1 MNTKFDY
8 YDIFAVVIPGFA
20 GLLWALY
27 AASDFGK
34 DWLSPLISLNLSS
47 TLIFLFGCFLVG
59 ELAQSCG
66 RWVQRVYWWF
76 YGGLPSSWIAEE
88 KKVSPLAQR
97 LRAPYSNFIPQDQ
110 IDILKQALAPGDTP
124 LTEEILGNHFT
135 YIEATT
141 YSISCNKAESTCY
154 LAKSNMHRALCVI
167 FIVMSMYYFL
177 MLMGALF
184 CNFFTP
190 HAPSCIRY
198 VLHLLIC
205 LFFCYLTAQRYRYL
219 SIRYVRTLYA
229 GFCKAWEQDKESIC
243 SRAMSTAKRQQ
254 NNSGSAA

>member
-20 GLLWALY
+20 GLLWVLY

-66 RWVQRVYWWF
+66 RWVQYIYWWF
-76 YGGLPSSWIAEE
+76 YGGLPSSWIASEE
-88 KKVSPLAQR
+88 PSSLAKR
-97 LRAPYSNFIPQDQ
+97 LRAPYQNFIPRDQ
-110 IDILKQALAPGDTP
+110 ITIIRKAL
-124 LTEEILGNHFT
+124 ILGAGELTKEVLSNHFT

-141 YSISCNKAESTCY
+141 YSIPCNKAESTCY

-167 FIVMSMYYFL
+167 FIVMSAYYFL
-177 MLMGALF
+177 MLLGALF

-190 HAPSCIRY
+190 DTPSCIRY
-198 VLHLLIC
+198 ILHLLIC
-205 LFFCYLTAQRYRYL
+205 LFFCYLTSRRYRYL

-229 GFCKAWEQDKESIC
+229 GFCKAWEKDKKSIR
-243 SRAMSTAKRQQ
+243 SRTKTKP
-254 NNSGSAA
+254 